1 MHKLL
6 FALTS
11 ILILSCSSENRKE
24 KSGSDYVPELV
35 IVDSLVIDRLT
46 VPSVLD
52 VSSDGNT
59 FLMYDF
65 KTSEFLLVDTMG
77 EIIVSSVL
85 RGDGKNQMG
94 DQYFVTANFISN
106 NEILIQNFWNIFRY
120 GLDFELIEKKES
132 PYTLITRNVGGG
144 RSSYIFDNYLYTF
157 SVDKSDEKSYYQSE
171 KDNLYPFIQIRNYP
185 FLEIVAETSF
195 PSTTEMVKS
204 PGEYLNMEPV
214 LKMKGSKLFALY
226 PNSKELYTYTFPDLE
241 LIDTLDL
248 NPGKSFSQVK
258 PTFKEEP
265 PLSGFFKNLAGSDF
279 LNFHFSNEY
288 LLTWYEGAAP
298 QDEVDGL
305 PRESVGGEEFMKIV
319 KKYKKPFYQIFKN
332 EEKLWEGELDVKL
345 LSIKDKLFSFSK
357 PGEDP
362 NAVEKDVQT
371 LYFYELR

>member
-1 MHKLL
+1 
-6 FALTS
+6 
-11 ILILSCSSENRKE
+11 
-24 KSGSDYVPELV
+24 
-35 IVDSLVIDRLT
+35 
-46 VPSVLD
+46 
-52 VSSDGNT
+52 
-59 FLMYDF
+59 
-65 KTSEFLLVDTMG
+65 
-77 EIIVSSVL
+77 
-85 RGDGKNQMG
+85 
-94 DQYFVTANFISN
+94 
-106 NEILIQNFWNIFRY
+106 
-120 GLDFELIEKKES
+120 
-132 PYTLITRNVGGG
+132 
-144 RSSYIFDNYLYTF
+144 
-157 SVDKSDEKSYYQSE
+157 
-171 KDNLYPFIQIRNYP
+171 
-185 FLEIVAETSF
+185 LEIVAETSF